1 MIKVVSKPRPRWRP
15 GSFQARARAARVA
28 RRHYQRPAHDAFQL
42 YNVLVVNNET
52 LRVEARRGVPW
63 GLPLDRALNV
73 ARVVEQEIDHNRQHV
88 LVIHFETP

>member
-1 MIKVVSKPRPRWRP
+1 MIKVVTKPRARWKP
-15 GSFQARARAARVA
+15 GRMRESARAMRLA
-28 RRHYQRPAHDAFQL
+28 RRHYQRPAPDAFQL

-63 GLPLDRALNV
+63 GLPLDRAMNV
-73 ARVVEQEIDHNRQHV
+73 ARVVEQEIDPNRQHV